1 MGNALEFCLIDTA
14 SRKLTI
20 YVTSKEQATLYVIV
34 YKTCI
39 DLDLSLILGNVVIQ
53 RHSLKYTEVSFQLYR
68 AHNTSAKIVNNTYL
82 CKSICI
88 CMQQLRGF
96 IFLKIRY
103 CVFLSLKYKLIL
115 FWRHYYLSLSFNKI
129 EAMVWNIT
137 VRCAFCALG
146 VKRMLNSSFW

>member
-39 DLDLSLILGNVVIQ
+39 ALDLSLILGNVVIQ

-68 AHNTSAKIVNNTYL
+68 AHNTSAKMVNNTLL
-82 CKSICI
+82 CKTYAFVCSTERFYFSKDKI
-88 CMQQLRGF
+88 LRLLF
-96 IFLKIRY
+96 
-103 CVFLSLKYKLIL
+103 LKYKLIH
-115 FWRHYYLSLSFNKI
+115 F
-129 EAMVWNIT
+129 
-137 VRCAFCALG
+137 
-146 VKRMLNSSFW
+146 